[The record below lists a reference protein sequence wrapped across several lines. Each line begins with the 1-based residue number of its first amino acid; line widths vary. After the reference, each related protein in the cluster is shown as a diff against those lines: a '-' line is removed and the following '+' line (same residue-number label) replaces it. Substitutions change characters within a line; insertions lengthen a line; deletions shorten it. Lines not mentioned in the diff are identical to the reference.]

1 MKIRWT
7 GKVREGSS
15 GSNRLDSSIDRWDD
29 EWFGEEPP
37 MSLCIAATCR
47 YEFNPCILYCC
58 DTAGTRGDVKS
69 EDVNKIRH
77 VGDTTVLL
85 AGSMSDA
92 RELLAMCSPFIK
104 KYQVGGDD
112 IAITRLKQDLTEA
125 VRLRKRAIATEVL
138 SAESGLSYD
147 EVFNW
152 SQAHPDDPTYVR
164 AWQKIREL
172 GLNAALIV
180 GTFTDD
186 EVAILTIEPNGRIV
200 WSDHY
205 AAVGTGSSV
214 AEAFLHQRDYNDWMD
229 FQECLYRV
237 LEAKTAAEKNPHV
250 GKETRVQ
257 IRTMTGFHPVNSEY
271 VDELCAMIRSRREEL
286 PDIKLD
292 PKYLK
297 TALDMFEELQGSDDA
312 ASVE

>member
-1 MKIRWT
+1 
-7 GKVREGSS
+7 
-15 GSNRLDSSIDRWDD
+15 
-29 EWFGEEPP
+29 

-47 YEFNPCILYCC
+47 YEFEPCILYCC

-92 RELLAMCSPFIK
+92 RELLAECSPFIK

-125 VRLRKRAIATEVL
+125 VRLRKRAVATAVL
-138 SAESGLSYD
+138 AAESGLSYA

-152 SQAHPDDPTYVR
+152 SQAHPTDPTYVR
-164 AWQKIREL
+164 AWQRIREL
-172 GLNAALIV
+172 GLGAALIV

-186 EVAILTIEPNGRIV
+186 EVAILTIAPDGSIV

-205 AAVGTGSSV
+205 SAVGTGSSV

-229 FQECLYRV
+229 LPECLYRV

-257 IRTMTGFHPVNSEY
+257 IRTMNGFHPVNSQY
-271 VDELCAMIRSRREEL
+271 VDGLCTLIRSRREEL
-286 PDIKLD
+286 PDIKWD
-292 PKYLK
+292 PIYLK
-297 TALDMFEELQGSDDA
+297 TALDMMEEMQPNNGD